1 MTLQYVFLL
10 FSLCAGLFS
19 SFAFAQTNIQTQ
31 AEIQPSA
38 NVRPK
43 GATCVIRDHRGQLIL
58 VQDNLTRTLSL
69 PGGYIDSH
77 ETLQAA
83 AKRETL
89 EETGINVDVG
99 KQLAINQNRVVFA
112 CRPSSKVGYIDPA
125 VDHGF
130 SAQIM
135 PALDSEHFGKETRQV
150 YLTALTPVVMAKYR
164 YPSDAEAL
172 HSWVDASEPAN
183 FYPLQDL
190 TDRADSLH
198 LLQLSLIESF
208 QSWVKPIVSVRELL
222 NLTNWL
228 GEGAIAIGLLIFCFL
243 IFPLRYGLTIAFALL
258 ATAYSVNLLKIS
270 FAIPRPFYFLPS
282 LQQAQASGFSF
293 PSGHATQAAAMIG
306 VFTGWLLRE
315 SKQCVCIS
323 VPAAVVGWFGL
334 SLLAGASRV
343 WLGVHYPT
351 DVMAGIGLGGGI
363 ALVSLAVGHYRYAN
377 DKPLIESKRLWLLL
391 LVTYLYGT
399 SQLIQPFYVFSW
411 FATFGIFM
419 SLCFVQFQP
428 ENSRKRLVNYNKV
441 ASWQQV
447 VLALSGVGV
456 IVAVPMMLINPATT
470 SIFILAANSV
480 AIFCGVLWLLVGAP
494 RLSQRLVTAPS
505 GNKA

>member
-1 MTLQYVFLL
+1 MQHALLL
-10 FSLCAGLFS
+10 FSLFAGLFS
-19 SFAFAQTNIQTQ
+19 SFAFAQTNIQ
-31 AEIQPSA
+31 AQPET
-38 NVRPK
+38 RPK
-43 GATCVIRDHRGQLIL
+43 GATCVIRDDRGQVIL

-77 ETLQAA
+77 ETFRAA
-83 AKRETL
+83 ARRETL
-89 EETGINVDVG
+89 EETGIKVDVG
-99 KQLAINQNRVVFA
+99 KQLSINQNRVVFA
-112 CRPSSKVGYIDPA
+112 CRPSSRIGYIEPA

-130 SAQIM
+130 NAQII
-135 PALDSEHFGKETRQV
+135 PALDSEHFGKEIRQV

-172 HSWVDASEPAN
+172 HSWVNASEPTN

-198 LLQLSLIESF
+198 FLLLSFIESF
-208 QSWVKPIVSVRELL
+208 QSWVKSIAPARELL
-222 NLTNWL
+222 NLSNWL
-228 GEGAIAIGLLIFCFL
+228 GEGAIAIGLLILCFL

-258 ATAYSVNLLKIS
+258 ATAYSVNLLKIGL
-270 FAIPRPFYFLPS
+270 AIPRPFYFLPS

-306 VFTGWLLRE
+306 VLIGWLLRE
-315 SKQCVCIS
+315 GKQRVCIS
-323 VPAAVVGWFGL
+323 VPTAVVGWFGL
-334 SLLAGASRV
+334 SLLAGAARV

-351 DVMAGIGLGGGI
+351 DVAAGIGLGGII
-363 ALVSLAVGHYRYAN
+363 ALVSLAVCHYRYAN

-391 LVTYLYGT
+391 LGIYLYGT
-399 SQLIQPFYVFSW
+399 SQLIQPLYVFSW
-411 FATFGIFM
+411 FAALGIFM
-419 SLCFVQFQP
+419 SLCFIPLQP
-428 ENSRKRLVNYNKV
+428 ADSRKHLVKHNKV

-456 IVAVPMMLINPATT
+456 IVAVPMILISPATT

-480 AIFCGVLWLLVGAP
+480 AICCGVLWLLVGAP
-494 RLSQRLVTAPS
+494 RLSQKLVTATS
-505 GNKA
+505 GNKS